1 MPDGRRRQAPPGAP
15 WGAGRRAA
23 TGGRLEVLCGPM
35 FSGKTSELLRR
46 VLAEEARGRE
56 VVLVKSAKD
65 TRYAVDRVV
74 SRGFRPSDRPLTAR
88 SC

>member
-1 MPDGRRRQAPPGAP
+1 
-15 WGAGRRAA
+15 
-23 TGGRLEVLCGPM
+23 M

-74 SRGFRPSDRPLTAR
+74 SRGFRPSDRPSTAR